1 MKPKH
6 LLLTSLFLLIYLAG
20 SAQNISVKSF
30 KVLPNDQTA
39 RVHEPVKDQNG
50 EKCAL
55 IKVVTTQTGFAW
67 EGGTLGITEVR
78 KKTGEY
84 WIYVP
89 YGSKKIT
96 IKHNQLGVL
105 RDYVYPEAIKKAT
118 VYEMVLTTANV
129 KTVVEE
135 RKIPSQWLIIKS
147 EPEGASVFIDGKLAG
162 NTPFQRKYKEGEYNY
177 RLEKA
182 KYHNKAGKVN
192 LKGEKKR
199 LNITLNPRFGN
210 IKVTSAPE
218 NGMTI
223 YLDDENTGKKT
234 PATLSEIASGEHT
247 VKLQSQWYQPKN
259 KRVQVND
266 AQTTDLQFSLDPVY
280 ANISVKTKPPSD
292 IIIDGQKKANETWSG
307 RLLEGIY
314 TIKAEK
320 EKYYSQEKQLEVVAG
335 KDETVNFNLEGKT
348 GSADIVTSPMDAVV
362 YVDGKKQGTTPLTLN
377 DYLMGEYELEIE
389 KEGYGRIKKSFV
401 IKEDETI
408 AINEKLPDGKEV
420 TLTSKPEGAKVYV
433 ENELQGTTPKTMTLG
448 FGEHRVKM
456 VNGERVVEKKINIS
470 QGGKG
475 KWNFKVHESRGTF
488 TDNRDGKVYKWVR
501 IGDQIWMAENL
512 AYDAGWGCWAYV
524 KEEKNVKKYGY
535 LYNLKNAKKACPD
548 GWHLPSKEEFE
559 TLLNKFGGE
568 GKKAYIALR
577 SDVSSGFSAL
587 FGGVRDSDGRFGYL
601 GYYGGFWSSSED
613 NSKGAWLLYFSSRRE
628 RASLSYRSKSIG
640 RSVRCLQD

>member
-6 LLLTSLFLLIYLAG
+6 LLLTSLFLLIFLAG
-20 SAQNISVKSF
+20 NAQNISVKSF
-30 KVLPNDQTA
+30 KVLPSDQTA
-39 RVHEPVKDQNG
+39 RVHEPVMDQNG

-96 IKHNQLGVL
+96 IKHDQLGVL

-162 NTPFQRKYKEGEYNY
+162 NTPFQRKYKEGEYTY
-177 RLEKA
+177 RLEKS
-182 KYHNKAGKVN
+182 KYHNKAGKVK
-192 LKGEKKR
+192 LKGEKKG
-199 LNITLNPRFGN
+199 LNLTLNPRFGN
-210 IKVTSAPE
+210 IKVTSSPE

-247 VKLQSQWYQPKN
+247 VKLQSQWYQPKT
-259 KRVQVND
+259 KRVKVND

-280 ANISVKTKPPSD
+280 ANISVKTTPPSE
-292 IIIDGQKKANETWSG
+292 IIIDGQKKGNETWSG
-307 RLLEGIY
+307 RLMEGIY

-320 EKYYSQEKQLEVVAG
+320 EKYYGKEKQLEVVAG

-348 GSADIVTSPMDAVV
+348 GSADIVTTPMDAVV

-408 AINEKLPDGKEV
+408 TINEKLLDGKEV
-420 TLTSKPEGAKVYV
+420 TLTSNPEGAKVYV
-433 ENELQGTTPKTMTLG
+433 NDELQGTTPQKMTLG
-448 FGEHRVKM
+448 FGEHQVKM
-456 VNGERVVEKKINIS
+456 VDREITKQEKIEVL
-470 QGGKG
+470 QKG
-475 KWNFKVHESRGTF
+475 KSNWNFELYGTF
-488 TDNRDGKVYKWVR
+488 TDKRDGKTYKWVR
-501 IGDQIWMAENL
+501 IGNQVWMAENL
-512 AYDAGWGCWAYV
+512 AYDAGEGCWAYDNDPG
-524 KEEKNVKKYGY
+524 NVDKYGY
-535 LYNLKNAKKACPD
+535 LYNWETANEVCPD
-548 GWHLPSKEEFE
+548 GWHLPSKREFE
-559 TLLNKFGGE
+559 ALLTRYGGE
-568 GKKAYIALR
+568 GGQAYTAQK
-577 SDVSSGFSAL
+577 
-587 FGGVRDSDGRFGYL
+587 GGGRNGDGRF
-601 GYYGGFWSSSED
+601 YGLWGIGNFWSSTER
-613 NSKGAWLLYFSSRRE
+613 NGNYAWYLLIDSSYNRVNMYDFNKSWGFSVCCV
-628 RASLSYRSKSIG
+628 K
-640 RSVRCLQD
+640 D